1 MRNLTNLAS
10 VALCALILPLAATA
24 QAEGGKR
31 SEQLKE
37 IKAQRTA
44 YITAELALTPTEAQV
59 FWPIYNAFDAE
70 REQLKRERPK
80 GERDKGAS
88 ATPLTEAQ
96 AVELLKERHNTAQ
109 QNLDLERRYDDRFV
123 KAIGAVRTVELHRA
137 EQDFRREVLRRYKER
152 MGERKEG
159 DRGAPSR
166 P

>member
-10 VALCALILPLAATA
+10 IAIGALLLPVAVAA
-24 QAEGGKR
+24 QPEGGKR
-31 SEQLKE
+31 AEQLKE

-44 YITAELALTPTEAQV
+44 FITTELALTPAEAQV

-80 GERDKGAS
+80 AERGKGAS

-96 AVELLKERHNTAQ
+96 ALERLKERHTTAQ

-137 EQDFRREVLRRYKER
+137 EQDFRREVVRRYKER

-159 DRGAPSR
+159 DKAPPAR
-166 P
+166 R